1 MSEPV
6 TTERLQEW
14 GEALYGVKKWKQPL
28 ARELGINRRTFMR
41 FFDKDPKKRKAIPPN
56 LNERELM
63 AVARRVNRER
73 VERVRELG

>member
-6 TTERLQEW
+6 TTERLEQF
-14 GEALYGVKKWKQPL
+14 GEALFGAGKWKQPL
-28 ARELGINRRTFMR
+28 ARALDINRRTFMR

-73 VERVRELG
+73 AERVRELG